1 MLGYYRPQEQPT
13 QEKVNNKRLKLLI
26 QNLENIVELLKEEVC
41 IEEEETN
48 VVRFEDMIQKI
59 QDEYE
64 EPDYDEED

>member
-1 MLGYYRPQEQPT
+1 MLGYYRHQEQPAP
-13 QEKVNNKRLKLLI
+13 EKVNNKRLRLLI

-41 IEEEETN
+41 VEEEETN

-64 EPDYDEED
+64 EPDYDEEN

>member
-13 QEKVNNKRLKLLI
+13 PEKVNNKRLKLLI
-26 QNLENIVELLKEEVC
+26 QNLENIVELLKGEVC
-41 IEEEETN
+41 VEDEETN

-64 EPDYDEED
+64 DPEYEEEN

>member
-1 MLGYYRPQEQPT
+1 MLGYYRPQEQT
-13 QEKVNNKRLKLLI
+13 ALEKVNNKRLKLLI

-59 QDEYE
+59 QEEYE

>member
-13 QEKVNNKRLKLLI
+13 PEKVNNKRLKLLI

-41 IEEEETN
+41 VEDEETN

-64 EPDYDEED
+64 DPEYEEEN

>member
-48 VVRFEDMIQKI
+48 IVRFEDMIQKI

-64 EPDYDEED
+64 DPEYQEED

>member
-1 MLGYYRPQEQPT
+1 MLGYYRPQEQTAP
-13 QEKVNNKRLKLLI
+13 EKVNNKRLKLLI

-41 IEEEETN
+41 VEGEETN

-64 EPDYDEED
+64 DPEYEEEN

>member
-1 MLGYYRPQEQPT
+1 MLGYYRPQEQPVP
-13 QEKVNNKRLKLLI
+13 EKANNKRLKLLI

-41 IEEEETN
+41 VEEEETN

-64 EPDYDEED
+64 DPEYQEED

>member
-1 MLGYYRPQEQPT
+1 MLGYYRPQEQTAP
-13 QEKVNNKRLKLLI
+13 EKVNNKRLKLLI

-59 QDEYE
+59 PEEYE

>member
-1 MLGYYRPQEQPT
+1 MLGYYRPQEQTAP
-13 QEKVNNKRLKLLI
+13 EKVNNKRLKLLI

-59 QDEYE
+59 QEEYE

>member
-1 MLGYYRPQEQPT
+1 MLGYYRPQEQPAP
-13 QEKVNNKRLKLLI
+13 EKVNNKRLKLLI

-48 VVRFEDMIQKI
+48 VIRFEDMMQKI

-64 EPDYDEED
+64 EPDYDEEN

>member
-1 MLGYYRPQEQPT
+1 MLGYYRPQEQPVP
-13 QEKVNNKRLKLLI
+13 EKVNNKRLKLLI

-41 IEEEETN
+41 VEEEETN

>member
-13 QEKVNNKRLKLLI
+13 PEKVNNKRLKLLI

-41 IEEEETN
+41 DEDEETN

-64 EPDYDEED
+64 DPEYEEEN

>member
-1 MLGYYRPQEQPT
+1 MLGYYRPQEQPAP
-13 QEKVNNKRLKLLI
+13 EKVNNKRLKLLI

-59 QDEYE
+59 QEEYE